1 MKRTD
6 RRKAGVP
13 RVVKWR
19 VVAEWPRQA
28 AFQMDVSAES
38 AAHARRQVE
47 DAARSCGWVVSRP
60 RRIQIVRLNNKRRVE
75 S

>member
-1 MKRTD
+1 VKRAD
-6 RRKAGVP
+6 RRRDGVP
-13 RVVKWR
+13 RVKQYR

-47 DAARSCGWVVSRP
+47 DAARSCGWIVSRP